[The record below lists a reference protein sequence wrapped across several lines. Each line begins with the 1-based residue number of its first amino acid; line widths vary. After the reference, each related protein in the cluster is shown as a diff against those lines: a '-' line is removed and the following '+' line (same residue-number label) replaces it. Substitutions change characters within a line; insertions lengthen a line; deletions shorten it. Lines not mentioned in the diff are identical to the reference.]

1 MPSAEYTEAQRE
13 YREVYLRS
21 DHWQEVRKAALER
34 AGRRC
39 QVCNGDK
46 QLDVHHRTYERKG
59 REEPG
64 DVTVL
69 CRKCHET
76 FHGNGKIVRSR
87 PEKKKRTDN
96 YSMIDPFQ
104 RATLKRKI
112 LDVLY
117 ENRPS
122 LTAAEVAA
130 IIGCRTQVAGS
141 CLVVLRREG
150 KVWKIKKRW
159 GLKAVE
165 RKARNPKPEA
175 RKPEPPRS
183 VPLTADVLDCIRK
196 QS

>member
-59 REEPG
+59 REEPS

-76 FHGNGKIVRSR
+76 FHGNGKIS
-87 PEKKKRTDN
+87 PHAPGEE
-96 YSMIDPFQ
+96 
-104 RATLKRKI
+104 AH
-112 LDVLY
+112 
-117 ENRPS
+117 
-122 LTAAEVAA
+122 
-130 IIGCRTQVAGS
+130 GRTQTTTRGS
-141 CLVVLRREG
+141 TGSRG
-150 KVWKIKKRW
+150 
-159 GLKAVE
+159 
-165 RKARNPKPEA
+165 P
-175 RKPEPPRS
+175 S
-183 VPLTADVLDCIRK
+183 
-196 QS
+196 